1 MTGKNRGSANTGR
14 LVAGAA
20 LVLAGAGAGLAAT
33 LATGAWW
40 ARGLGGAVGG
50 LAGLAAAL
58 WVDHAHQLRDAR
70 DVRDEIL
77 DPVVSEAGQ
86 DDSVFALLV
95 ATCAIAPFRGRAAEL
110 AQLDRWCDDP
120 RAHPVLVIT
129 GPAGVGK
136 TRLVTEFAS
145 RRPDLVPGWLHRES
159 GAQAVTAVRACHD
172 PAVILVD
179 DADERPDLNSL
190 LEDLAAGPD
199 GSPMRVVLISRAADP
214 RAQIRSRLEDRY
226 RWILGDQTPVLSVG
240 TFGNQDDQVRWFREA
255 VRAYAAARRTPP
267 PDLPGIL
274 SRGITAVAEEPIL
287 ALQAQALLAVLNCEA
302 GRPWRAGAGMAPF
315 EEIARALFAHEQARW
330 HQVVARPE
338 WGLTDLTP
346 AIQERAVAALVI
358 SGAADESQAVAAL
371 RRVADLADARTERL
385 ANIGRW
391 AGHLYPHEPPWP
403 IRIQPDMLAEWFA
416 VTQLTT
422 HPELAEMYGG
432 MDPEHSAVL
441 LMLLAHAS
449 DHIPQA
455 ARLFADLIAGD
466 IIGLARPAI
475 VAART
480 ATKGQRLLDT
490 AIASLIT
497 QANWT
502 PDSLNALNSELPHGL
517 LPRTHAAIT
526 AALVASARGSGVS
539 EHLASMLRHLG
550 LHLRDLGCPQEAVA
564 ATEEALALYRE
575 LAAANPA
582 HQPELAATLTSLGL
596 HLSNLGRPQEALA
609 ATEEAL
615 GLWRE
620 LAAANPAH
628 QPGLAGTLQHVG
640 IDLRDLGC
648 PQEAVAATE
657 EALGL
662 WRELAAAHPAHQPDL
677 AATLQTLG
685 AYLRLLGRPQEAL
698 AATEEVLAL
707 YRELAAAN
715 PAHQP
720 GLAATLQNLGTG
732 LRDLGRPQEALAAIE
747 EALDLWRELAAAHPA
762 HQPDLA
768 MTLQTLGIHL
778 RDLGRHQEA
787 LAATEEALALYRRKL
802 AAANPAHQPDLART
816 VHSLGVHLRDLG
828 RHQEALA
835 ATEEAL
841 GLYRKL
847 AAANP
852 AHQPELAATLQNLGI
867 DLRDLGRPQEALAA
881 TEEALDLCRELAAA
895 NPAHQPELARTLK
908 NLGIHLRDLG
918 RPQEALAA
926 RKEAVEIYRALA
938 GANPDL
944 YDQTYQRALAGLK
957 RDLAREGQHGALA
970 GLHLSGQ
977 RVTDGRPHDVP
988 PSPETPP
995 SPATGVP

>member
-1 MTGKNRGSANTGR
+1 M
-14 LVAGAA
+14 
-20 LVLAGAGAGLAAT
+20 
-33 LATGAWW
+33 
-40 ARGLGGAVGG
+40 
-50 LAGLAAAL
+50 
-58 WVDHAHQLRDAR
+58 
-70 DVRDEIL
+70 
-77 DPVVSEAGQ
+77 
-86 DDSVFALLV
+86 
-95 ATCAIAPFRGRAAEL
+95 
-110 AQLDRWCDDP
+110 
-120 RAHPVLVIT
+120 
-129 GPAGVGK
+129 
-136 TRLVTEFAS
+136 
-145 RRPDLVPGWLHRES
+145 
-159 GAQAVTAVRACHD
+159 
-172 PAVILVD
+172 
-179 DADERPDLNSL
+179 
-190 LEDLAAGPD
+190 
-199 GSPMRVVLISRAADP
+199 
-214 RAQIRSRLEDRY
+214 
-226 RWILGDQTPVLSVG
+226 
-240 TFGNQDDQVRWFREA
+240 
-255 VRAYAAARRTPP
+255 
-267 PDLPGIL
+267 
-274 SRGITAVAEEPIL
+274 

-564 ATEEALALYRE
+564 ATEEALALYR
-575 LAAANPA
+575 
-582 HQPELAATLTSLGL
+582 
-596 HLSNLGRPQEALA
+596 
-609 ATEEAL
+609 
-615 GLWRE
+615 
-620 LAAANPAH
+620 
-628 QPGLAGTLQHVG
+628 
-640 IDLRDLGC
+640 
-648 PQEAVAATE
+648 
-657 EALGL
+657 
-662 WRELAAAHPAHQPDL
+662 
-677 AATLQTLG
+677 
-685 AYLRLLGRPQEAL
+685 
-698 AATEEVLAL
+698 
-707 YRELAAAN
+707 
-715 PAHQP
+715 
-720 GLAATLQNLGTG
+720 
-732 LRDLGRPQEALAAIE
+732 
-747 EALDLWRELAAAHPA
+747 
-762 HQPDLA
+762 
-768 MTLQTLGIHL
+768 
-778 RDLGRHQEA
+778 
-787 LAATEEALALYRRKL
+787 RKL

-867 DLRDLGRPQEALAA
+867 D
-881 TEEALDLCRELAAA
+881 
-895 NPAHQPELARTLK
+895 
-908 NLGIHLRDLG
+908 LRDLG